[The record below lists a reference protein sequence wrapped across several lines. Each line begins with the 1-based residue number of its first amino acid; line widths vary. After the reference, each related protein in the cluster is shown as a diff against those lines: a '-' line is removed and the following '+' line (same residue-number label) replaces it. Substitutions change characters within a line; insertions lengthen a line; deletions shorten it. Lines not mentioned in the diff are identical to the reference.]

1 LRAIACTK
9 TTLHR
14 VPAKYSLL
22 FNPFRKAAR
31 GGNVMRVSRNVLL
44 CIAVALATAPAG
56 AMAASLSVVAVSAP
70 AINCVFETDCTI
82 VVTDSIGTIPIP
94 NLISGA
100 ARLQSRTFKGQA
112 GAPAAGK
119 TGYEYRVDLTTAT
132 TNAEFSCVT
141 DLAVDFGPVT
151 KLQYDGA
158 GPADQVYVVTKGGI
172 GKIGLWSAEQTGNI
186 VTFTFNQP
194 VCAGYTPNTGD
205 TTFFFGLTSEFA
217 PHAII
222 AKVGVPGELPVDVK
236 ARGPDHPRRIVPA
249 IVLERAAPS
258 AAPSADRAAT
268 PPAPNR

>member
-1 LRAIACTK
+1 ML
-9 TTLHR
+9 
-14 VPAKYSLL
+14 
-22 FNPFRKAAR
+22 
-31 GGNVMRVSRNVLL
+31 VSRNILL
-44 CIAVALATAPAG
+44 CSVVGLATAPA
-56 AMAASLSVVAVSAP
+56 AAKAASLSVVAVSAP
-70 AINCVFETDCTI
+70 AINCVFETGCTI
-82 VVTDSIGTIPIP
+82 VVTDSVGTIPIP

-100 ARLQSRTFKGQA
+100 ARLQSRTFAGKP

-119 TGYEYRVDLTTAT
+119 TGYEYRVDLTTAV

-141 DLAVDFGPVT
+141 DLAVDFGPIT
-151 KLQYDGA
+151 KLQYDNT

-172 GKIGLWSAEQTGNI
+172 GKIGLWSAEQSGNI

-222 AKVGVPGELPVDVK
+222 AKVGVPGLDPTDVK

-249 IVLERAAPS
+249 IALERAAPS
-258 AAPSADRAAT
+258 AAPPADQTAT
-268 PPAPNR
+268 TPNR